1 MPLLTEKIV
10 EIRCPADEL
19 FAFICNME
27 NFASW
32 FPGVLEIRAEDS
44 SPHGRSGKIYLEK
57 VKLPTGGIRIIPIKV
72 VEALAPTRFA
82 TEGKFPPLHP
92 RMEVT
97 IESLT
102 PTVSRLTWRMHSRN
116 ESILFRFTL
125 LPLFRL
131 IMSRRAAAAVKK
143 LKHLMES
150 SQAPIPGNQPC

>member
-1 MPLLTEKIV
+1 MPLLTEQVV
-10 EIRCPADEL
+10 EIRCPAGAL
-19 FAFICNME
+19 FSYVCNME

-32 FPGVLEIRAEDS
+32 FPGVLEIQAENS
-44 SPHGRSGKIYLEK
+44 SPHDRSGKVYLEK

-72 VEALAPTRFA
+72 VEAQAPTRFV

-102 PTVSRLTWRMHSRN
+102 PTVSRLTWSMHSRN
-116 ESILFRFTL
+116 DSTIFRFTL

-131 IMSRRAAAAVKK
+131 IMSRRAAAQCCRPR
-143 LKHLMES
+143 S
-150 SQAPIPGNQPC
+150 